1 MGYVQGCKL
10 NLLSSSEREAV
21 SVSLAAE
28 IALSFSSSDNSE
40 TGTSAFSNSILSQLR

>member
-1 MGYVQGCKL
+1 MGYVQGRKL
-10 NLLSSSEREAV
+10 NLRSSSERETV